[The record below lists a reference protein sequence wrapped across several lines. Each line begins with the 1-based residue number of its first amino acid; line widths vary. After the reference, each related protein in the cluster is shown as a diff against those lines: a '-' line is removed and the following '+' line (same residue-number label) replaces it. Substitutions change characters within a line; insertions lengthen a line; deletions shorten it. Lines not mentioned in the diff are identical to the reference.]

1 MKVLLAVHHFPPSF
15 LGGAEWQAFR
25 IAEWLQSHGHDVR
38 VICVE
43 TDRAGAPGEI
53 TFRDEP
59 YCGIPVRRLMFNLC
73 ATPMP
78 QQERWKFDNPLVA
91 NQIDAYLDEFEPD
104 LLHLVSGYLLS
115 GSAITTAK
123 ARGIPVVYMPM
134 DLWLVCPRIMFQ
146 RTDDTPCRQA
156 GDPATCEICLRQQ
169 RRRYRYLN
177 LLTRGR
183 FSRWVY
189 RLGERLPLSAWPGR
203 VERTDLLIERAEY
216 LHHVFN
222 LVDSVVVNSHFL
234 RNTLDEHGFD
244 GERIY
249 QMRQGL
255 DMRVWQGVARGRK
268 SPTDHLRIGYTG
280 QIAPH
285 KGIDLLIRA
294 FKRLRPGVGTPELI
308 IYGDSTKNPSYAA
321 WLRGLAGRH
330 PGITFA
336 GSFDN
341 TQVQRV
347 HRDLDLV
354 VVPSTSYENSPNVI
368 LESFAAG
375 TPVIGADIGGIP
387 ELLRDGG
394 GELFTANDE
403 NDLAE
408 HLQRLVDRPILL
420 QYYQVHMPAHPQR
433 ESRNGRPVGRL

>member
-183 FSRWVY
+183 FGRWVY

-203 VERTDLLIERAEY
+203 VERTDLLIERAEI
-216 LHHVFN
+216 LASRVQPRR
-222 LVDSVVVNSHFL
+222 L
-234 RNTLDEHGFD
+234 GG
-244 GERIY
+244 GEFPLSA
-249 QMRQGL
+249 QHP
-255 DMRVWQGVARGRK
+255 GRAWVRRRA
-268 SPTDHLRIGYTG
+268 HLPD
-280 QIAPH
+280 APGPRH
-285 KGIDLLIRA
+285 A
-294 FKRLRPGVGTPELI
+294 
-308 IYGDSTKNPSYAA
+308 
-321 WLRGLAGRH
+321 GLAGR
-330 PGITFA
+330 
-336 GSFDN
+336 
-341 TQVQRV
+341 
-347 HRDLDLV
+347 
-354 VVPSTSYENSPNVI
+354 SPRSEI
-368 LESFAAG
+368 
-375 TPVIGADIGGIP
+375 
-387 ELLRDGG
+387 
-394 GELFTANDE
+394 ANGPPKD
-403 NDLAE
+403 
-408 HLQRLVDRPILL
+408 RLYRPDR
-420 QYYQVHMPAHPQR
+420 APQR
-433 ESRNGRPVGRL
+433 HRSSHTGLQAAPAGCGHP